1 MLFRVIAI
9 LLSGLLLTGCGAV
22 IVAGAAGTGYYV
34 GKDERTAGQIADDAT
49 ITTKINAKYARDDLI
64 KVMDINVDTYMG
76 TVTLYGPVANQKT
89 ADRAVSLANG
99 VSNVK
104 KVVSKLTIQ

>member
-1 MLFRVIAI
+1 MLFRVSVVLLSI
-9 LLSGLLLTGCGAV
+9 LLFTGCTTA

-34 GKDERTAGQIADDAT
+34 GKDERTAGQIADDVT

-76 TVTLYGPVANQKT
+76 TVTLYGPVKNRKT
-89 ADRAVSLANG
+89 ADRAVELAKS
-99 VSNVK
+99 VTHVK